1 MAQERVVAVGFLTSR
16 DLELLGAGFQRHFP
30 VDHEDIFA
38 DLLEKLDKVE
48 AAPLGKGVS
57 LQVKDGFQSSS

>member
-1 MAQERVVAVGFLTSR
+1 MAKESVVAVGFLTLR

-38 DLLEKLDKVE
+38 DLIQKLDQVE

-57 LQVKDGFQSSS
+57 LQVKEQPHSR